1 MKKEDVL
8 LRADKVLNELYQD
21 INCEEWGQDNKEYDN
36 RMNDFFIIS
45 NILSELIQYRYNK
58 STSKE
63 EFKKSAI
70 DIIDHFLK

>member
-8 LRADKVLNELYQD
+8 LRADKVLNELYNE
-21 INCEEWGQDNKEYDN
+21 INGEEWGQDDKEYKKC
-36 RMNDFFIIS
+36 MYDFFIIT

-63 EFKKSAI
+63 EFKKNTLDLI
-70 DIIDHFLK
+70 DYFLK

>member
-8 LRADKVLNELYQD
+8 LRADKVLNKLYNE
-21 INCEEWGQDNKEYDN
+21 INVEEWGEDDAEYKK
-36 RMNDFFIIS
+36 RMDDFFIIT

-70 DIIDHFLK
+70 DIIDNFFK

>member
-8 LRADKVLNELYQD
+8 LRADKVLNKLYNE
-21 INCEEWGQDNKEYDN
+21 INVEEWGEDDAEYKK
-36 RMNDFFIIS
+36 RMDDFFIIT
-45 NILSELIQYRYNK
+45 NILSELIQHRYNK

-70 DIIDHFLK
+70 DIIDNFFK